1 MTSPIYALPNAETI
15 TRRVFDNGLVVLVYE
30 NPSVESVTIQGSLRA
45 GSIYESR
52 TQNGLASMTAS
63 ALMRGTKNRDFE
75 TLNGALE
82 DIGAELDFGAGKHV
96 VNFSGKSLA
105 EDLDLLV
112 DVLSDA
118 LRNPIFPSEEIE
130 EERQKRL
137 TELKYAHTDTRYMAA
152 RAFRQALYPK
162 NHPYHYSSYGSLES
176 LPTLSADDVRQF
188 HRQQYGAEG
197 LILVIVG
204 AVKSDEAL
212 SIVADKLA
220 DWTNPQ
226 QVAVPTL
233 EQVTLPDKPVRVD
246 VELVGKMQSDVV
258 LGSLGPSRF
267 ADDYIAAS
275 LANSIL
281 GEFAM
286 MGRLGDVIREKLGL
300 AYYAYSRIEAGE
312 GQGAWHVSAGV
323 APQNVDLTIEKAREE
338 IQRMTSE
345 LVSEDDLADNQSYFT
360 GRLPL
365 RLENNTGLAAT
376 IYSLETFKL
385 GLDYLVNYR
394 EQIYNITRADI
405 LAAAQHYLDADKL
418 VVAVASPTQ

>member
-1 MTSPIYALPNAETI
+1 MSIPTYALPNAETI
-15 TRRVFDNGLVVLVYE
+15 TRRVLDNGLVVLVYE
-30 NPSVESVTIQGSLRA
+30 NPSVESVTIQGSLHA
-45 GSIYESR
+45 GSVYESLK
-52 TQNGLASMTAS
+52 QNGLASMVAS
-63 ALMRGTKNRDFE
+63 ALMRGTKKRDFD
-75 TLNGALE
+75 TLNSALE

-105 EDLDLLV
+105 EDLALLL
-112 DVLSDA
+112 DVLADT
-118 LRNPIFPSEEIE
+118 LRNPTFPTEEIE

-137 TELKYAHTDTRYMAA
+137 TELKYAHTDTRYMSA

-162 NHPYHYSSYGSLES
+162 NHPYHYSSYGSLDS

-197 LILVIVG
+197 MILVIVG
-204 AVKSDEAL
+204 AVKTDEAL
-212 SIVADKLA
+212 SIVTDKLG

-226 QVAVPTL
+226 QAAPPIL
-233 EQVTLPDKPVRVD
+233 AQVTMPDNLVRVD
-246 VELVGKMQSDVV
+246 VELAGKMQSDVV
-258 LGSLGPSRF
+258 LGSIGPSRF

-312 GQGAWHVSAGV
+312 GQGAWHVTAGV
-323 APQNVDLTIEKAREE
+323 APQNVDLTIEKSREE
-338 IQRMTSE
+338 IRRMTSE
-345 LVSEDDLADNQSYFT
+345 WVSEDDLADNQSYFT

-365 RLENNTGLAAT
+365 RLENNSGLAST
-376 IYSLETFKL
+376 IQGLETFKL
-385 GLDYLVNYR
+385 GLNYLVNYHD
-394 EQIYNITRADI
+394 QIYNISREDI
-405 LAAAQHYLDADKL
+405 LAATQHYLDPDKL
-418 VVAVASPTQ
+418 VIAVAGPS